1 MIYEIICENGFVDAF
16 RDSSCKEN
24 FSHEALCALY
34 DYYENWG
41 DDIELDVIAIAC
53 DWNELSIDEI
63 ISEYDFEADITA
75 EELLDYL
82 NDRAY
87 AIKLSDSIVFQVF

>member
-1 MIYEIICENGFVDAF
+1 
-16 RDSSCKEN
+16 
-24 FSHEALCALY
+24 LY
-34 DYYENWG
+34 DYYENCG

-53 DWNELSIDEI
+53 DWSELTTDEI

-82 NDRAY
+82 NDRTY